1 MRAQQQ
7 IMIILADEMNEL
19 DYWIR
24 QNEETDQ
31 TVM

>member
-7 IMIILADEMNEL
+7 IMIILADEMIEIK
-19 DYWIR
+19 YWIR
-24 QNEETDQ
+24 LNEDTDQ